1 MGSTPPG
8 AGASSIW
15 ACSNGQRVLLDENFR
30 LDRRRLGRFDR
41 SPPRSRSQSPPGDSA
56 RRGRSQSPMGDPLS
70 PEARLTG
77 LHVLSPPRATKADWQ
92 TAPPV
97 PRSPTGKPTATPL
110 SPTHESSPARSS
122 ASVARSEPT
131 GMTTLQEVLDL
142 PTRVKRVG
150 GGYAD
155 VPYSMDELAHVA
167 AEELTRLYDESDYGP
182 ASPSSA
188 SVPIV
193 PDDGRG
199 IAALVDVLLQERRQW
214 AEADDEA
221 FRLTEE
227 VAAANAE
234 VQRLERLLTDSERR
248 LAASEA
254 ETKRQL
260 QSGASAR
267 SVAAEAEKELR
278 GLRER
283 LAACS

>member
-1 MGSTPPG
+1 
-8 AGASSIW
+8 
-15 ACSNGQRVLLDENFR
+15 
-30 LDRRRLGRFDR
+30 
-41 SPPRSRSQSPPGDSA
+41 
-56 RRGRSQSPMGDPLS
+56 
-70 PEARLTG
+70 
-77 LHVLSPPRATKADWQ
+77 
-92 TAPPV
+92 
-97 PRSPTGKPTATPL
+97 
-110 SPTHESSPARSS
+110 
-122 ASVARSEPT
+122 
-131 GMTTLQEVLDL
+131 MTTLQEVLDL

-227 VAAANAE
+227 VAAANA
-234 VQRLERLLTDSERR
+234 
-248 LAASEA
+248 
-254 ETKRQL
+254 
-260 QSGASAR
+260 
-267 SVAAEAEKELR
+267 
-278 GLRER
+278 
-283 LAACS
+283 